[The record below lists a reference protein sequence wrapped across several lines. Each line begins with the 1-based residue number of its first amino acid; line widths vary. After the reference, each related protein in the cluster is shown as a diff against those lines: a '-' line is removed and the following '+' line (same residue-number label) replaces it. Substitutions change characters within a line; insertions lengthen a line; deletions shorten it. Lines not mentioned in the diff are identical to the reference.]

1 MARTTVTLA
10 VAVALALAPAAIACS
25 TAASAPPGSPP
36 DADASTTSEAGVDAA
51 TDGAATDAGA
61 HDVVTPP
68 GDTGTPPGS
77 SWTPNPPCGQAA
89 PNLGPNV
96 LVFDPSMSIA
106 TIQSQI
112 SAVDAK
118 QDGAQ
123 FGTGRYAYLFKP
135 GSYALDVR
143 VGFYMQVLGLGHTP
157 DDTTITGAVRAKAD
171 WFGGNATLNF
181 WRGVENLAAV
191 PATGID
197 GNAMVW
203 AVSQGTHLRRVHV
216 HGPVHLSDGGNSSGG
231 FIADSL
237 VDGVVSS
244 GSQQQFLT
252 RNDDMG
258 WNGGAWNMVFV
269 GDAKSPTGTWPSPP
283 FTAVTTTPVIRER
296 PFLYVDPSSSYAVM
310 MPALKKGSAGHSWAS
325 GDPPGSP
332 VCLDRFYV
340 ASPGTDTASTMNAAL
355 AAGKHLL
362 LTPGTYALEASLQVA
377 APDTIVMGLGFPT
390 LLPKNGTAAVTV
402 ADVDG
407 VTLAGFLMDAGP
419 TSSPTLLQVGPPASS
434 QSHAAAPTAIFD
446 VHCRVGGAQ
455 AGTTA
460 SCVTVNSHDVLI
472 DDMWLWRADHGAGAS
487 WTGNPSD
494 TGIVVNG
501 DDVTAYGLF
510 VEHHQKFQT
519 LWNGNGGA
527 TYFYQSEMPYDPPSQ
542 SAWKDPA
549 GHDGYASYK
558 VADTVTTH
566 TAAGLGVY
574 AIFDNA
580 VSAENAVEAPT
591 AAGVSVHHIVTVNLR
606 QGGITHQI
614 DDTGPS
620 VGNGTSMAWSTN

>member
-1 MARTTVTLA
+1 MPRRAVTFV
-10 VAVALALAPAAIACS
+10 VAVALAPASIACS
-25 TAASAPPGSPP
+25 TAGSATPSPSPDDDGGTTPG
-36 DADASTTSEAGVDAA
+36 A
-51 TDGAATDAGA
+51 DAGA
-61 HDVVTPP
+61 DAALDAGAGDVVTPP
-68 GDTGTPPGS
+68 GDGATPPGS
-77 SWTPNPPCGQAA
+77 PPSWTASPPCQPTS

-96 LVFDPSMSIA
+96 LVFDPTMSMA

-118 QDGAQ
+118 QDSAQ
-123 FGTGRYAYLFKP
+123 FGTGRYALLFKP
-135 GSYALDVR
+135 GAYALDVR
-143 VGFYMQVLGLGHTP
+143 VGFYTQVLGLGHTP

-181 WRGVENLAAV
+181 WRGAENLAVV
-191 PATGID
+191 PANGID

-231 FIADSL
+231 FMADSV
-237 VDGVVSS
+237 VDAVVSS

-252 RNDDMG
+252 RNDDLG

-269 GDAKSPTGTWPSPP
+269 GDAKSPAGNWPSPP
-283 FTAVTTTPVIRER
+283 FTAIATTPVIRER
-296 PFLYVDPSSSYAVM
+296 PFLYVDGSGNTLVM
-310 MPALKKGSAGHSWAS
+310 TPALKKGSAGHSWAS

-340 ASPGTDTASTMNAAL
+340 ATPGTDTAASMNAAL

-362 LTPGTYALEASLQVA
+362 LTPGTYTLEASLQVT
-377 APDTIVMGLGFPT
+377 APGTLVLGLGLPS
-390 LLPKNGTAAVTV
+390 LLPKNGTAAVSV

-407 VTLAGFLMDAGP
+407 VTLAGFLLDAGP
-419 TSSPTLLQVGPPASS
+419 TSAPTLLQIGPPGSS
-434 QSHAAAPTAIFD
+434 QSHAAAPTAVFD
-446 VHCRVGGAQ
+446 VHCRVGGAEV
-455 AGTTA
+455 GTA
-460 SCVTVNSHDVLI
+460 QSCVIVNSHDVLI

-487 WTGNPSD
+487 WNGNRSD
-494 TGIVVNG
+494 NGIVVNG
-501 DDVTAYGLF
+501 DGVTAYGLF
-510 VEHHQKFQT
+510 VEHHQQFQT

-527 TYFYQSEMPYDPPSQ
+527 TYFYQSEMPYDPPNQ
-542 SAWKDPA
+542 AAWQEAA

-574 AIFDNA
+574 AVFDNA
-580 VSAENAVEAPT
+580 VSAENAVETPT
-591 AAGVSVHHIVTVNLR
+591 AAGISVHHIVTVSLN
-606 QGGITHQI
+606 QGGIAHQI

-620 VGNGTSMAWSTN
+620 VGNGTTFAWSSN